1 MFGPSGPS
9 DGGVGSPTAAAGA
22 PADRLTAASP
32 PSDTIGITPTTLSP
46 GTAAARMTFLAGDTA
61 TGAGAATPTIGE
73 TFATAPSALASV
85 IAGVEPAL
93 VNEFAGAGASVTPQQ
108 PGAGFALRP
117 DSTLAGSPTP
127 TLDSGQTVEGVF
139 RPNG

>member
-1 MFGPSGPS
+1 M
-9 DGGVGSPTAAAGA
+9 
-22 PADRLTAASP
+22 
-32 PSDTIGITPTTLSP
+32 
-46 GTAAARMTFLAGDTA
+46 
-61 TGAGAATPTIGE
+61 
-73 TFATAPSALASV
+73 